1 MPIIE
6 VKGLGKV
13 SIAGD
18 RPTEAERRNM
28 LIELGRRRDAA
39 DAAPPTTQPDQP
51 DAPSGLTRALA
62 TGVLDL
68 PRGVAQTGVAAME
81 AVGVDGPGFMEESAV
96 RQARTDDAA
105 DATMLSMMGDAPMF
119 APRMPR
125 KETVESAVSGIES
138 AQRAIYKPTLEGSGV
153 DALKALGEGRVG
165 DFMSWMGEST
175 ARALPGI
182 GLAVA
187 NLPAS
192 VATVVGDIA
201 KERAANRGDTD
212 VSPSDFVVALGAG
225 TGSQYLDRIVGR
237 TAVGTGS
244 VPKTIATG
252 ALTEGASGAIEKVGG
267 QLLTREGDDY
277 ILGVSPADVGEA
289 ALTEAMV
296 GGGITAG
303 VRGAAELAR
312 LPSERQ
318 VSRLE
323 RELEA
328 IEKRQAAEQPPAE
341 PVVEEVAEEVVT
353 PAEERRP
360 WQTPKGEFVRENTN
374 WDPNEG
380 YDRFNPARKEGAGL
394 RDYVQKHVS
403 SKNIRHSVSFTHFP
417 PRSWVDLGDGLVLA
431 DDGSGYRKFYI
442 LKNTEVGRPT
452 PSMPAGRRKGDIV
465 GLLAFETDGSGG
477 VAHFVLSPELR
488 GKGYGDALLSAATD
502 AGLDVTKAKLRT
514 KHFSSAIHRF
524 AVKRALDA
532 GEPVPAEV
540 LKDYP
545 DLAATQAEEVAET
558 ALPVAEEVTPP
569 EAEALVAEGRRQRR
583 LERAARR
590 EAAKLREEIAPRPRG
605 EMVGGQEVVAEVDPG
620 VGLQQLKAASL
631 DPAASDAEVEAV
643 LARAAVQEEGAQA
656 SRKVDYED
664 DLRAALEAQGVDYDK
679 LTGQQRMGYNDMVN
693 MLDARD
699 LRSTIDYT
707 DDGVPT
713 LNQPPALQAL
723 VAETAAGNRRS
734 LNASEVLALN
744 NARATARR
752 AQSKIKELVSR
763 ADVTEDQIA
772 AASKLLDKAEHAD
785 IQATLGLRFGAG
797 EVGRAMRAMQFVVR
811 EDLTLADA
819 KASAVMRRKR
829 SLSAEEDAKIER
841 LWAAA
846 EAKEARADKAHKAS
860 IAALKKAISAY
871 EKATPAKKAA
881 ANKRVLKARDNVVKA
896 KRAAQGAR
904 LDKAAVSKEV
914 VEPSFY
920 GPYRKVFGAG
930 IALSSAGDA
939 SALGRQAIFLAMQNP
954 VEALKTSKWM
964 FNAAPWRPGHREF
977 ARKEMEDMLASR
989 AGKLFTRAGGELTEV
1004 EGLSNRPDSGPLDA
1018 REEAFMFRVLE
1029 SGWLGDN
1036 VVVPSQ
1042 NIFALTLNRMRL
1054 ANFSKGVE
1062 ILSDELGGAD
1072 KVSRRDAEGL
1082 ARLINVS
1089 TGRGE
1094 WNPGNS
1100 LGVAR
1105 HFMFAPRF
1113 TMSRV
1118 ENLYRAGQ
1126 LLTGRGDWV
1135 KGLSPEARRLYG
1147 NRVAR
1152 NMGFAMG
1159 LAMLAA
1165 YASSDSP
1172 EEARERIDDFYDPGS
1187 ADFLKMRVGDTHID
1201 LLGGTSATVRYL
1213 LPVTF
1218 RPTEADN
1225 WDNPL
1230 SSKGIQGYL
1239 FGLKQLGNNKLAPL
1253 YQAVRE
1259 IAFGLDWRGRGLDE
1273 LPKEDDVGRVM
1284 EDWFGGGERET
1295 GVAGGGRYAAEAPV
1309 PQTGHARVMDGA
1321 LAYALNRFVFPAM
1334 GMVTPITLKNAA
1346 SEFVRE
1352 ASDSDKKLIE
1362 DRLGGIIAE
1371 TFGIGVSQYKPTKRS
1386 KASVPGV
1393 PRVPSMPR
1401 MERW

>member
-1 MPIIE
+1 MAKPSEI
-6 VKGLGKV
+6 
-13 SIAGD
+13 SD
-18 RPTEAERRNM
+18 
-28 LIELGRRRDAA
+28 LIRAA
-39 DAAPPTTQPDQP
+39 DQAGNADDVRRLVAAYERTPADDQP

-68 PRGVAQTGVAAME
+68 PRGAAQTGVAAME
-81 AVGVDGPGFMEESAV
+81 AVGYVPPSEARAAFADRRGMEQYEPPETALPGTAGMYGFTVA
-96 RQARTDDAA
+96 DDPLPTKS
-105 DATMLSMMGDAPMF
+105 DL
-119 APRMPR
+119 
-125 KETVESAVSGIES
+125 ESAVSGIES

-303 VRGAAELAR
+303 VRGAAEFAR

-318 VSRLE
+318 VSRLA
-323 RELEA
+323 RALEA
-328 IEKRQAAEQPPAE
+328 IEKRQAAEPPPAE
-341 PVVEEVAEEVVT
+341 PVVEEVAEEVAT
-353 PAEERRP
+353 P
-360 WQTPKGEFVRENTN
+360 
-374 WDPNEG
+374 
-380 YDRFNPARKEGAGL
+380 
-394 RDYVQKHVS
+394 
-403 SKNIRHSVSFTHFP
+403 
-417 PRSWVDLGDGLVLA
+417 
-431 DDGSGYRKFYI
+431 
-442 LKNTEVGRPT
+442 TE
-452 PSMPAGRRKGDIV
+452 
-465 GLLAFETDGSGG
+465 
-477 VAHFVLSPELR
+477 
-488 GKGYGDALLSAATD
+488 
-502 AGLDVTKAKLRT
+502 
-514 KHFSSAIHRF
+514 
-524 AVKRALDA
+524 
-532 GEPVPAEV
+532 
-540 LKDYP
+540 
-545 DLAATQAEEVAET
+545 EEVSEAT
-558 ALPVAEEVTPP
+558 LPVAEEVTPP

-605 EMVGGQEVVAEVDPG
+605 EMGGGQEVVAEVDPG

-679 LTGQQRMGYNDMVN
+679 LTDQQRMGYNDMVN

-819 KASAVMRRKR
+819 KASAVIRRKR

-914 VEPSFY
+914 VEPWFY

-964 FNAAPWRPGHREF
+964 LNAAPWRPGHREF

-1094 WNPGNS
+1094 WNPGNA

-1113 TMSRV
+1113 TMSRI

-1225 WDNPL
+1225 WDNPF
-1230 SSKGIQGYL
+1230 SGKGMQGYL
-1239 FGLKQLGNNKLAPL
+1239 FGLKQLGNNKLAPF

-1259 IAFGLDWRGRGLDE
+1259 VALGLDWRGRGLDE